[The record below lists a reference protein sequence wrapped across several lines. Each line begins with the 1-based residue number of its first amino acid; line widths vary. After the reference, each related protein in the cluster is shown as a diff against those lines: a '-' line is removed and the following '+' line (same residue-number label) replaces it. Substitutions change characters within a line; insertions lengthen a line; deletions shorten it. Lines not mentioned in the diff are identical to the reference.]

1 MSSGPQ
7 KLYIGGLAW
16 ATDDESLRQ
25 AFSEF
30 GNVEDSIVIKDRE
43 SGRSRGFGFV
53 TFSSVEEADAAIAGM
68 HNQDLDGR
76 QIRVDKASEPGSRD
90 SFPSRGGDRGGRG
103 SYRGGSGFRGG
114 RGGGGTLCSASHIN
128 FVLGNDECEA

>member
-7 KLYIGGLAW
+7 KLYVGGLAW
-16 ATDDESLRQ
+16 ATDDQSLRE
-25 AFSEF
+25 AFAEF

-53 TFSSVEEADAAIAGM
+53 TFSSVEEADAAVAGM

-76 QIRVDKASEPGSRD
+76 QIRVDKASEPGARD
-90 SFPSRGGDRGGRG
+90 SSAPRGGRG

-114 RGGGGTLCSASHIN
+114 RGGKILVIYRVDEHCCS
-128 FVLGNDECEA
+128 FKY